1 MRKIFLYNHGGSEN
15 HGCEA
20 LVRTVCEL
28 FKEED
33 IILYS
38 EMPQQDLHYGIQQFA
53 DVKSAKN
60 AYSKLSPSFIKA
72 YYSLKKKNDYFS
84 IDILPYRKTIKE
96 FRTGDIEI
104 SVGGDIYCYD
114 DYPKYIQLHQM
125 ICQRGCKTILLGCS
139 LNEKLFNDPKFVEDM
154 KSYDYI
160 SARESLTYELLKKA
174 GIKSIGL
181 SPDSAFTLPKEEVQ
195 LPSNFIENN
204 TVGINVSPL
213 VMEREQ
219 EDNVLLDNYRNLIAY
234 ILNKTDYAV
243 ALIPHVIWEGNDDRS
258 ILNKLYDEF
267 KKSERIAVIQDCNCM
282 QLKGYIAKCR
292 FFVGARTHA
301 TIAAY
306 STEVPTLVVG
316 YSIKSRGIA
325 KDIFGREENYVIPIE
340 QIKEENKLTQA
351 FIWLQENENHINHV
365 WIGTNVLIKK
375 GTQIGNNCIIGAGA
389 IVSEK
394 IEEDSICKVKYIL
407 QNKKL
412 NGTWDRKSPQIRK

>member
-60 AYSKLSPSFIKA
+60 VYSKLSPSFIKA

-84 IDILPYRKTIKE
+84 MDILPYRKTIKE

-174 GIKSIGL
+174 GLKSIGL

-243 ALIPHVIWEGNDDRS
+243 ALIPHVIWSGNDDRS

-267 KKSERIAVIQDCNCM
+267 KKSERIVVIQDCNCM

-351 FIWLQENENHINHV
+351 FIWLQENENHIREHLKKRMPQY
-365 WIGTNVLIKK
+365 IKDAENVK
-375 GTQIGNNCIIGAGA
+375 
-389 IVSEK
+389 EK
-394 IEEDSICKVKYIL
+394 IKEFF
-407 QNKKL
+407 
-412 NGTWDRKSPQIRK
+412 

>member
-1 MRKIFLYNHGGSEN
+1 MRKVFLYNHGGSEN

-28 FKEED
+28 FKEENL
-33 IILYS
+33 ILYS

-53 DVKSAKN
+53 NVKSAKN

-72 YYSLKKKNDYFS
+72 YYSLKKKNDYFPL
-84 IDILPYRKTIKE
+84 DILPYRKTIKE

-174 GIKSIGL
+174 GLKSIGL

-243 ALIPHVIWEGNDDRS
+243 ALIPHVIWSGNDDRS

-267 KKSERIAVIQDCNCM
+267 KKSERIVVIQDCNCM

-351 FIWLQENENHINHV
+351 FIWLQENENHIKEHLKKRMPQY
-365 WIGTNVLIKK
+365 IKDAENVK
-375 GTQIGNNCIIGAGA
+375 
-389 IVSEK
+389 EK
-394 IEEDSICKVKYIL
+394 IKEFF
-407 QNKKL
+407 
-412 NGTWDRKSPQIRK
+412 

>member
-38 EMPQQDLHYGIQQFA
+38 EMPQQDLHYGIQQFV

-154 KSYDYI
+154 KLYDYI

-174 GIKSIGL
+174 GLKSIGL

-243 ALIPHVIWEGNDDRS
+243 ALIPHVIWSGNDDRS

-267 KKSERIAVIQDCNCM
+267 KKSERIVVIQDCNCM

-351 FIWLQENENHINHV
+351 FIWLQENENHIKEHLKKRMPQY
-365 WIGTNVLIKK
+365 IKDAENVK
-375 GTQIGNNCIIGAGA
+375 
-389 IVSEK
+389 EK
-394 IEEDSICKVKYIL
+394 IKEFF
-407 QNKKL
+407 
-412 NGTWDRKSPQIRK
+412 

>member
-1 MRKIFLYNHGGSEN
+1 MRKVFLYNHGGSEN

-28 FKEED
+28 FKEENL
-33 IILYS
+33 ILYS

-53 DVKSAKN
+53 NVKSAKN

-72 YYSLKKKNDYFS
+72 YYSLKKKNDYFPL
-84 IDILPYRKTIKE
+84 DILPYRKTIKE

-174 GIKSIGL
+174 GLKSIGL
-181 SPDSAFTLPKEEVQ
+181 SPDSAFTLPNEEVQ

-243 ALIPHVIWEGNDDRS
+243 ALIPHVIWSGNDDRS

-267 KKSERIAVIQDCNCM
+267 KKSERIVVIQDCNCM

-351 FIWLQENENHINHV
+351 FIWLQENENHIKEHLKKRMPQY
-365 WIGTNVLIKK
+365 IKDAENVK
-375 GTQIGNNCIIGAGA
+375 
-389 IVSEK
+389 EK
-394 IEEDSICKVKYIL
+394 IKEFF
-407 QNKKL
+407 
-412 NGTWDRKSPQIRK
+412 

>member
-1 MRKIFLYNHGGSEN
+1 MRKVFLYNHGGSEN

-33 IILYS
+33 LILYS

-53 DVKSAKN
+53 NVKSAKN

-72 YYSLKKKNDYFS
+72 YYSLKKKNDYFP

-258 ILNKLYDEF
+258 ILNKLHDEF

-325 KDIFGREENYVIPIE
+325 KDIFGSEENYVIPIE

-351 FIWLQENENHINHV
+351 FIWLQENENHIKEHLKKRMPQY
-365 WIGTNVLIKK
+365 IKDAENVKKKIK
-375 GTQIGNNCIIGAGA
+375 
-389 IVSEK
+389 VFF
-394 IEEDSICKVKYIL
+394 
-407 QNKKL
+407 
-412 NGTWDRKSPQIRK
+412 

>member
-1 MRKIFLYNHGGSEN
+1 MRKVFLYNHGGSEN

-33 IILYS
+33 LILYS

-53 DVKSAKN
+53 NVKSAKN

-72 YYSLKKKNDYFS
+72 YYSLKKKNDYFP

-174 GIKSIGL
+174 GLKSIGL

-195 LPSNFIENN
+195 LPSNFVENN

-219 EDNVLLDNYRNLIAY
+219 EDNMLLDNYRNLIAY
-234 ILNKTDYAV
+234 ILNKTDYEV

-325 KDIFGREENYVIPIE
+325 KDIFGSEENYVIPIE
-340 QIKEENKLTQA
+340 QINEENKLTQA
-351 FIWLQENENHINHV
+351 FIWLQENENHIKEHLKKRMPQY
-365 WIGTNVLIKK
+365 IKDAENVKKKIK
-375 GTQIGNNCIIGAGA
+375 
-389 IVSEK
+389 EFF
-394 IEEDSICKVKYIL
+394 
-407 QNKKL
+407 
-412 NGTWDRKSPQIRK
+412 

>member
-33 IILYS
+33 LILYS

-243 ALIPHVIWEGNDDRS
+243 ALIPHVIWSGNDDRS
-258 ILNKLYDEF
+258 ILNILYDEF
-267 KKSERIAVIQDCNCM
+267 KKSKRIVVIQDCNCM

-325 KDIFGREENYVIPIE
+325 KDIFGSEENYVIPVE
-340 QIKEENKLTQA
+340 QIKEENKLTQT
-351 FIWLQENENHINHV
+351 FIWLQGNENHIKEH
-365 WIGTNVLIKK
+365 LKKRMPQYIKDAEK
-375 GTQIGNNCIIGAGA
+375 
-389 IVSEK
+389 VKEK
-394 IEEDSICKVKYIL
+394 IKEFF
-407 QNKKL
+407 
-412 NGTWDRKSPQIRK
+412 

>member
-154 KSYDYI
+154 KLYDYI

-174 GIKSIGL
+174 GLKSIGL

-243 ALIPHVIWEGNDDRS
+243 ALIPHVIWSGNDDRS

-267 KKSERIAVIQDCNCM
+267 KKSERIVVIQDCNCM

-351 FIWLQENENHINHV
+351 FIWLQENENHIKEHLKKRMPQY
-365 WIGTNVLIKK
+365 IKDAENVK
-375 GTQIGNNCIIGAGA
+375 
-389 IVSEK
+389 EK
-394 IEEDSICKVKYIL
+394 IKEFF
-407 QNKKL
+407 
-412 NGTWDRKSPQIRK
+412 

>member
-174 GIKSIGL
+174 GLKSIGL

-243 ALIPHVIWEGNDDRS
+243 ALIPHVIWSGNDDRS

-267 KKSERIAVIQDCNCM
+267 KKSERIVVIQDCNCM

-351 FIWLQENENHINHV
+351 FIWLQENENHIKEHLKKRMPQY
-365 WIGTNVLIKK
+365 IKDAENVK
-375 GTQIGNNCIIGAGA
+375 
-389 IVSEK
+389 EK
-394 IEEDSICKVKYIL
+394 IKEFF
-407 QNKKL
+407 
-412 NGTWDRKSPQIRK
+412 

>member
-174 GIKSIGL
+174 GLKSIGL
-181 SPDSAFTLPKEEVQ
+181 SPNSAFTLPKEEVQ

-243 ALIPHVIWEGNDDRS
+243 ALIPHVIWSGNDDRS

-325 KDIFGREENYVIPIE
+325 KDIFGSEENYVIPIE

-351 FIWLQENENHINHV
+351 FIWLQENENHIKEHLKKRMPQY
-365 WIGTNVLIKK
+365 IKDAENVK
-375 GTQIGNNCIIGAGA
+375 
-389 IVSEK
+389 EK
-394 IEEDSICKVKYIL
+394 IKEFF
-407 QNKKL
+407 
-412 NGTWDRKSPQIRK
+412 

>member
-1 MRKIFLYNHGGSEN
+1 MRKVFLYNHGGSEN

-28 FKEED
+28 FKEENL
-33 IILYS
+33 ILYS

-53 DVKSAKN
+53 NVKSAKN

-72 YYSLKKKNDYFS
+72 YYSLKKKNDYFP

-139 LNEKLFNDPKFVEDM
+139 MNEKLFNDPKFVEDM

-174 GIKSIGL
+174 GLKSIGL

-195 LPSNFIENN
+195 LPSNFVENN

-325 KDIFGREENYVIPIE
+325 KDIFGSEENYVIPIE
-340 QIKEENKLTQA
+340 QINEENKLTQA
-351 FIWLQENENHINHV
+351 FIWLQENENHIKEHLKKRMPQY
-365 WIGTNVLIKK
+365 IKDAENVKKKIK
-375 GTQIGNNCIIGAGA
+375 
-389 IVSEK
+389 EFF
-394 IEEDSICKVKYIL
+394 
-407 QNKKL
+407 
-412 NGTWDRKSPQIRK
+412 

>member
-60 AYSKLSPSFIKA
+60 VYSKLSPSFIKA

-174 GIKSIGL
+174 GLKSIGL

-234 ILNKTDYAV
+234 ILNKTDYTV
-243 ALIPHVIWEGNDDRS
+243 ALIPHVIWSGNDDRS

-267 KKSERIAVIQDCNCM
+267 KKSERIVVIQDCNCM

-351 FIWLQENENHINHV
+351 FIWLQENENHIREHLKKRMPQY
-365 WIGTNVLIKK
+365 IKDAENVK
-375 GTQIGNNCIIGAGA
+375 
-389 IVSEK
+389 EK
-394 IEEDSICKVKYIL
+394 IKEFF
-407 QNKKL
+407 
-412 NGTWDRKSPQIRK
+412 

>member
-1 MRKIFLYNHGGSEN
+1 MYNHGGSEN

-28 FKEED
+28 FKEENL
-33 IILYS
+33 ILYS

-53 DVKSAKN
+53 NVKSAKN

-72 YYSLKKKNDYFS
+72 YYSLKKKNDYFPL
-84 IDILPYRKTIKE
+84 DILPYRKTIKE

-174 GIKSIGL
+174 GFKSIGL

-195 LPSNFIENN
+195 LPSSFVENN

-325 KDIFGREENYVIPIE
+325 KDIFGSEENYVIPIE

-351 FIWLQENENHINHV
+351 FIWLQENENHIKEHLKKRMPQY
-365 WIGTNVLIKK
+365 IKDAENVKKKIKK
-375 GTQIGNNCIIGAGA
+375 FF
-389 IVSEK
+389 
-394 IEEDSICKVKYIL
+394 
-407 QNKKL
+407 
-412 NGTWDRKSPQIRK
+412 

>member
-60 AYSKLSPSFIKA
+60 VYSKLSPSLIKA

-174 GIKSIGL
+174 GLKSIGL

-243 ALIPHVIWEGNDDRS
+243 ALIPHVIWSGNDDRS

-267 KKSERIAVIQDCNCM
+267 KKSERIVVIQDCNCM

-351 FIWLQENENHINHV
+351 FIWLQENENHIREHLKKRMPQY
-365 WIGTNVLIKK
+365 IKDAENVK
-375 GTQIGNNCIIGAGA
+375 
-389 IVSEK
+389 EK
-394 IEEDSICKVKYIL
+394 IKEFF
-407 QNKKL
+407 
-412 NGTWDRKSPQIRK
+412 

>member
-1 MRKIFLYNHGGSEN
+1 MKKIFIYNHGGSEN

-28 FKEED
+28 FKEENL
-33 IILYS
+33 ILYS

-53 DVKSAKN
+53 NVKSAQN

-72 YYSLKKKNDYFS
+72 YYRLKKKNDYFP
-84 IDILPYRKTIKE
+84 IDILPYRKAIKE

-174 GIKSIGL
+174 GLKSIGL

-195 LPSNFIENN
+195 LPSNFVENN

-219 EDNVLLDNYRNLIAY
+219 ENNVLLDNYRNLIAY
-234 ILNKTDYAV
+234 ILNKTDYEV

-325 KDIFGREENYVIPIE
+325 KDIFGSEENYVIPIE
-340 QIKEENKLTQA
+340 QINEENKLTQA
-351 FIWLQENENHINHV
+351 FIWLQENENHIKEHLKKRMPQY
-365 WIGTNVLIKK
+365 IKDAENVKKKIK
-375 GTQIGNNCIIGAGA
+375 
-389 IVSEK
+389 EFF
-394 IEEDSICKVKYIL
+394 
-407 QNKKL
+407 
-412 NGTWDRKSPQIRK
+412 